1 MLRLIRI
8 VVFLVLGVSGFLAL
22 DYSLSGRWTGRAVEG
37 LTFAEYLRAMM
48 PLPRGADR
56 PQGLQ
61 AMLPKPP
68 EGWTVHPTE
77 PGDLDAFLPADRTSL
92 PGEVLALLEA
102 AAAPNPG
109 SGVQTAI
116 LTYKRGGRQ
125 VIVQAIRHSA
135 PTLARMP
142 LSDAIPLTPAMT
154 VRGLDLAEAALPG
167 SARAR
172 LFLADIGGQIR
183 LNLLVSARMKDRD
196 LVPFLQTLDVA
207 ALNDSVSDRRPGL
220 GQVPMIV
227 LASALGKEARA
238 AFEADVAARAAARP
252 TAEPATAAAPRD
264 RGGSLFGTIFGWDRA
279 EAAAR

>member
-8 VVFLVLGVSGFLAL
+8 VVFLVLGASGFLAL
-22 DYSLSGRWTGRAVEG
+22 DYSMAGRWTGRAVEG
-37 LTFAEYLRAMM
+37 LTFAEYLRAMN
-48 PLPRGADR
+48 PVPRGADR

-68 EGWTVHPTE
+68 EGWTARPTE
-77 PGDLDAFLPADRTSL
+77 PADLDAFLPEDRSSL
-92 PGEVLALLEA
+92 PDGMLALLGSL
-102 AAAPNPG
+102 AAPSPG
-109 SGVQTAI
+109 SGTQTAI
-116 LTYKRGGRQ
+116 LTYRRGGRQ
-125 VIVQAIRHSA
+125 VIVQAIRH
-135 PTLARMP
+135 PDRTLAPMP

-154 VRGLDLAEAALPG
+154 VRGLDLAEAALPR

-172 LFLADIGGQIR
+172 LFLADVGGQIR
-183 LNLLVSARMKDRD
+183 LGVLASARMKDRD

-207 ALNDSVSDRRPGL
+207 ALNDSVVDRQPGL

-238 AFEADVAARAAARP
+238 AFEADVAARAAASA
-252 TAEPATAAAPRD
+252 TAEPATAAVPQD
-264 RGGSLFGTIFGWDRA
+264 RGGSIFGAIFGWDKA